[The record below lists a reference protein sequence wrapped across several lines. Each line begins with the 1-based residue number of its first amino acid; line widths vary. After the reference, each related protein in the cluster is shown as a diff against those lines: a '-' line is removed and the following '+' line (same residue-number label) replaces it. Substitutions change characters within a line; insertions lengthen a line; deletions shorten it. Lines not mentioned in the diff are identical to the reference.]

1 MHVFHMFAVL
11 DPWSIKDLS
20 ENRSRDKTRRQFTP
34 SVFARIEFLQ
44 WSSMHTISNRFLP
57 ERTEK
62 VACLFLMGI

>member
-20 ENRSRDKTRRQFTP
+20 ENRSRRQFTP
-34 SVFARIEFLQ
+34 LVFERIEFLQ

-62 VACLFLMGI
+62 VACPFLTGI